1 MLCALYAAAFAL
13 AATLAS
19 AAGITPP
26 AKPETCNGGLMDN
39 A

>member
-13 AATLAS
+13 AASLSS

-26 AKPETCNGGLMDN
+26 AKPEACNGGLMDN